1 MNRLGKLATF
11 VWEFVVGDDWTIAL
25 GVVGA
30 LGITAAVA
38 ELDSAWFVM
47 PLAVVGLLTFS
58 VWRATQ
64 STARSGDDQ
73 RDPYEPHR
81 EAA

>member
-1 MNRLGKLATF
+1 MNRLETLVTF

-30 LGITAAVA
+30 LGITALLAD
-38 ELDSAWFVM
+38 LGSAWFVM
-47 PLAVVGLLTFS
+47 PIAVVGLLGLS
-58 VWRATQ
+58 VWRAI
-64 STARSGDDQ
+64 RPNKD
-73 RDPYEPHR
+73 EPHR